1 MLYRFAGL
9 LDKKQSVEGVMLR
22 PLIDISVHGI
32 SLTS

>member
-1 MLYRFAGL
+1 
-9 LDKKQSVEGVMLR
+9 MLR